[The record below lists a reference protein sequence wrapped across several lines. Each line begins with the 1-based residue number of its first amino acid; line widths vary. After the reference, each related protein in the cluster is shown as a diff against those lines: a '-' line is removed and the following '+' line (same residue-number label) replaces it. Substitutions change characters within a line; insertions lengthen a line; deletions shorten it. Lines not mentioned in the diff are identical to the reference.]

1 MYHIRPYQRLISRN
15 LKVIIRPSS
24 TRNYKLDIFDQDD
37 KYITSIGDK
46 RYGDY
51 LTFVEENGYD
61 FANRRRE
68 LYLKRHKKDSKVE
81 GTRGWY
87 VSKLLWAG

>member
-24 TRNYKLDIFDQDD
+24 TRNYKLDIFDKDD

-46 RYGDY
+46 RYNDY
-51 LTFVEENGYD
+51 LTFVEKNGYEY
-61 FANRRRE
+61 ANRRRE
-68 LYLKRHKKDSKVE
+68 LYLKRHRKDSQVE
-81 GTRGWY
+81 GSRGY
-87 VSKLLWAG
+87 YSAKILWAG